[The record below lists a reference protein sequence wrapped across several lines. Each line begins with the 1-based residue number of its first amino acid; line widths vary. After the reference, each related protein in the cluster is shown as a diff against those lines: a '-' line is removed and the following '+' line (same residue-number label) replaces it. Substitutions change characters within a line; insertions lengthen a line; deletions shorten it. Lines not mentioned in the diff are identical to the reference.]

1 MLKQC
6 ACMCLTKRLLWTPL
20 PRDAQ
25 SYSFPSNGTI
35 SEASNRSLY
44 PVPFFFFVFSLSA
57 LLRIYTYEQMPTPT
71 ETWAGTMCLLIA
83 CVSAPR
89 QRPAH
94 RRCSIKASWIHLTQE
109 CPFYPRWFSAPIKE
123 VSYFKPTPG
132 WNLWGWAGRERC
144 FSAQLLCWI
153 SEVAHP
159 KVPDRHVQ
167 GISQT

>member
-1 MLKQC
+1 MSKQC
-6 ACMCLTKRLLWTPL
+6 ACMCFTKRLLWTPL

-57 LLRIYTYEQMPTPT
+57 LLRIYTYVTNAYSY
-71 ETWAGTMCLLIA
+71 WNVSRDYVLAH

-94 RRCSIKASWIHLTQE
+94 RRCSIKASWIHLMQE

-123 VSYFKPTPG
+123 VSYFKPIPS

-153 SEVAHP
+153 SGVAHP
-159 KVPDRHVQ
+159 KIPDRHVQ